1 MSRVESFHF
10 FIRELRSETSILSAL
25 QTATGI
31 NVESLDFPANGASGF
46 LQMDEYTEG
55 EFRIGCLASWR
66 TSELETLDSSRLA
79 RRLCGILGTD
89 ILTEIPNP
97 DLLWLLTGCNGSE
110 EQVPIREVDEGVGI
124 ELVR

>member
-10 FIRELRSETSILSAL
+10 FVKELRSEASILSAL
-25 QTATGI
+25 QMATGI
-31 NVESLDFPANGASGF
+31 EVESLDIPASGARGF
-46 LQMDEYTEG
+46 LQMEEYTEG

-66 TSELETLDSSRLA
+66 TSQLEPLDSSRLA

-97 DLLWLLTGCNGSE
+97 NLMWLLTGCDGSE
-110 EQVPIREVDEGVGI
+110 EQVPIREIDVGAGI